1 MKTRI
6 PEAFLLALAI
16 VVFGV
21 LVYCG
26 IESGI
31 EKAGDRGRVVHVRG
45 LAEMEVPADKVFW
58 NISYGLLGNDMKEL
72 FKEIAKNNNTIK
84 QFLVD
89 NGIAADEITFN
100 LPSINDNEANV
111 YSKNNSRF
119 RYSSHSN
126 LTIATDKVDAVRN
139 LQQKMVNLIDMGIVI
154 NNNYASY
161 EFTGLNGIKPQMIE
175 KATINARAVAEKFA
189 KDSQSKL
196 GKIRTAS
203 QGVFSINDRDEN
215 TPFIKKV
222 RVVTTI
228 DFSLED

>member
-6 PEAFLLALAI
+6 PEAFILAI
-16 VVFGV
+16 AIVTFGV
-21 LVYCG
+21 LVYF
-26 IESGI
+26 GI

-58 NISYGLLGNDMKEL
+58 
-72 FKEIAKNNNTIK
+72 NTIK

>member
-1 MKTRI
+1 MRT
-6 PEAFLLALAI
+6 LLAAILILAIAI

-21 LVYCG
+21 LVYFG
-26 IESGI
+26 ID
-31 EKAGDRGRVVHVRG
+31 KASDRGRVVHVRG

-89 NGIAADEITFN
+89 NGIPANEITFN
-100 LPSINDNEANV
+100 VPSINDNEANT
-111 YSKNNSRF
+111 YSSNHSRF

-161 EFTGLNGIKPQMIE
+161 EFTGLNNIKPQMIE
-175 KATINARAVAEKFA
+175 NATKNARAAAEKFA
-189 KDSQSKL
+189 KDSESKL
-196 GKIRTAS
+196 GKIRNAS
-203 QGVFSINDRDEN
+203 QGVFSIDYRDEN
-215 TPFIKKV
+215 TPHIKKV
-222 RVVTTI
+222 RVVTTV
-228 DFSLED
+228 DFALED